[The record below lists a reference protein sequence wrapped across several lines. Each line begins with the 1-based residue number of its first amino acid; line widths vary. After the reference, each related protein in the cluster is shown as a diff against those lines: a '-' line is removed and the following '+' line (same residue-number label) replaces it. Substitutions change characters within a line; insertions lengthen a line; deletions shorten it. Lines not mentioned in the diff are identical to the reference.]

1 MCAVVIVIVTAVSAM
16 LIGVVVMLVVDDLTI
31 CERTRG
37 KQHKEKTKPLKFTQK
52 CYISV
57 TLHNYHKIDVQLNF

>member
-37 KQHKEKTKPLKFTQK
+37 KQRKKNKATKTYSKVPSLSDSTQ
-52 CYISV
+52 
-57 TLHNYHKIDVQLNF
+57 LP

>member
-31 CERTRG
+31 CKRTRG
-37 KQHKEKTKPLKFTQK
+37 KQRNKNKATKTYSKVPSLSDSTQ
-52 CYISV
+52 
-57 TLHNYHKIDVQLNF
+57 LP